1 MKTIIVLSR
10 QYYDGSGYTVMKAY
24 SNARQAEADNDLNMF
39 QHLNDDFN
47 YRLTEI
53 PICE

>member
-10 QYYDGSGYTVMKAY
+10 EYSDRSGYTVMKAY
-24 SNARQAEADNDLNMF
+24 SKKKQNEANSDLLMMKE
-39 QHLNDDFN
+39 LNDDFN

-53 PICE
+53 PISE